1 MTDIN
6 DTLGVAYSLKK
17 AIEDTLLIDTHLHYN
32 GMPTPKTLPHVI
44 IKQMLSPISY
54 VSKARETVAI
64 DMNFEVTIYS
74 NSLSESTAEA
84 DALRNL
90 LIFGDFTYYD
100 RLGAKQGDNTFSVE
114 VENVYAPEFTDITD
128 ETRRHAVYFMI
139 RVGGTLHKY

>member
-1 MTDIN
+1 
-6 DTLGVAYSLKK
+6 
-17 AIEDTLLIDTHLHYN
+17 
-32 GMPTPKTLPHVI
+32 
-44 IKQMLSPISY
+44 KQMLSPISY
-54 VSKARETVAI
+54 VSKARETGAI

-90 LIFGDFTYYD
+90 LIFGDFAYYD
-100 RLGAKQGDNTFSVE
+100 RLGEKQGDNTFSVE